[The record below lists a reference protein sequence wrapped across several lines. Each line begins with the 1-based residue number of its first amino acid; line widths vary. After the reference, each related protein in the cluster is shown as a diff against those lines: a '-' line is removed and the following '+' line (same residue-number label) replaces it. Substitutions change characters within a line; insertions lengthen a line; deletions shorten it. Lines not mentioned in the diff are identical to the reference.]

1 MKKILLLLVAVF
13 TAIGINAQ
21 ELRMPKYKFLDNWS
35 LSAGV
40 GANMTFSD
48 EYQSIKPQNWGP
60 EVWLSLN
67 KDWTPV
73 LGNRF
78 SIGWGQNNVCTIGEW
93 NGTKEF
99 LQQLALNPNRL
110 SASVDFT
117 INPLNLF
124 NYNYDRKFNVLAIV
138 GVGYAHLFEK
148 STTVNETTTSLKK
161 NNFLVPKVG
170 LQVNY
175 KVSDPVLI
183 FVESN
188 FRVYDDKLDGLVA
201 AAQYDADL
209 TLTAGITYRFK
220 NHDGTRGFN
229 YILSYDQEHI
239 DALNNEIN
247 SLREQLESKP
257 NEIIVR
263 DTVVMNTEI
272 VNNISTPMTIRF
284 ASDSYVVSDDQ
295 LANLEN
301 LATFLKDNKSI
312 NVSIIGYSDAKTGT
326 SEYNQQLSEKR
337 AETVKNILVT
347 KYNIDSERLTVFA
360 KGDKVQQ
367 YSTNNWNRAV
377 IITSNVQ

>member
-1 MKKILLLLVAVF
+1 MKKFLLLLVAVF
-13 TAIGINAQ
+13 TVIGINAQ

-40 GANMTFSD
+40 GTNMTFSD

-60 EVWLSLN
+60 EIWLSLN

-93 NGTKEF
+93 NGTKDF

-124 NYNYDRKFNVLAIV
+124 SYNYDRRFNVLAIV

-148 STTVNETTTSLKK
+148 STTVDDVTASLKK

-175 KVSDPVLI
+175 KVSDPILV

-220 NHDGTRGFN
+220 NHDGSRGFN

-239 DALNNEIN
+239 DALNDEIN
-247 SLREQLESKP
+247 DLRKKLAAKP
-257 NEIIVR
+257 TEVIVH
-263 DTVVMNTEI
+263 DTVTVNTET

-284 ASDSYVVSDDQ
+284 VADSYDVADDQ
-295 LANLEN
+295 SANLEN
-301 LATFLKDNKSI
+301 LATFLKDNESV
-312 NVSIIGYSDAKTGT
+312 NVSIIGYADAETGT
-326 SEYNQQLSEKR
+326 SDYNQQLSEKR
-337 AETVKNILVT
+337 AEAVKDILVT
-347 KYNIDSERLTVFA
+347 KYGIDSSRLTVSA
-360 KGDKVQQ
+360 EGDKVQQ

-377 IITSNVQ
+377 IITSNV